1 MLAKQLKPKLVIV
14 LGPTAVGKSEIV
26 FELARTMGAEIIN
39 ADSQQIYR
47 YMDIGT
53 GKPSAAER
61 ERVRHH
67 LVDIIN
73 PNEEFN
79 AAIFRRLA
87 TAAIADIQTR
97 GKQAIVC
104 GGTGLYLKA
113 LTGGLF
119 TGPAQDPAIR
129 ERLNAEAD
137 RAGVGSLYR
146 RLERVDPQAMS
157 RIHPN
162 DRQRIVRA
170 LEVFELTG
178 KAISDWQKEH
188 AFAESL
194 FETLKIGLERERAEL
209 YDRINKRCDRMI
221 ADGLLD
227 EVKMLL
233 DKGYGFDLKPLQTI
247 GYRHMGLVIRGEA
260 TAEDAIALMKRD
272 TRRLAKQQLT
282 WFRGDHDIQWFHPD
296 GRKPIETAVERFLS

>member
-1 MLAKQLKPKLVIV
+1 MD
-14 LGPTAVGKSEIV
+14 
-26 FELARTMGAEIIN
+26 AEIIN
-39 ADSQQIYR
+39 ADSQQVYR
-47 YMDIGT
+47 CMNIGT
-53 GKPSAAER
+53 GKPSVAER

-79 AAIFRRLA
+79 AAIFRQLA
-87 TAAIADIQTR
+87 TAAMADIQTR

-119 TGPAQDPAIR
+119 TGQAQDLAIR

-137 RAGVGSLYR
+137 RAGLVSLYR

-188 AFAESL
+188 AFGESV
-194 FETLKIGLERERAEL
+194 FDTLKIGLERERAEL

-221 ADGLLD
+221 ADGLMD

-233 DKGYGFDLKPLQTI
+233 DKGYGFELKPLQTI

-260 TAEDAIALMKRD
+260 SAEDAIALMKRD

-296 GRKPIETAVERFLS
+296 EKKPIEAAVERFLS

>member
-1 MLAKQLKPKLVIV
+1 MTAKTPKPKLVII
-14 LGPTAVGKSEIV
+14 LGPTAVGKSEV
-26 FELARTMGAEIIN
+26 ALDLAALVGAEIIN
-39 ADSQQIYR
+39 ADSQQVYR

-61 ERVRHH
+61 ERISHH
-67 LVDIIN
+67 LIDIIDLD
-73 PNEEFN
+73 EEFN
-79 AAIFRRLA
+79 VATFRRLA
-87 TAAIADIQTR
+87 TAAAADIHRR
-97 GKQAIVC
+97 GKRTIVC

-113 LTGGLF
+113 LTQGLF
-119 TGPAQDPAIR
+119 TGPAQDLAIR

-137 RAGVGSLYR
+137 RAGLASLYR

-178 KAISDWQKEH
+178 RAISDWQKEH

-209 YDRINKRCDRMI
+209 YDRINERCDRMI
-221 ADGLLD
+221 ADGFMD
-227 EVKMLL
+227 EVNALL
-233 DKGYGFDLKPLQTI
+233 NKGYGFDLKPLQTL

-260 TAEDAIALMKRD
+260 SAEEALALMKRD

-282 WFRGDHDIQWFHPD
+282 WFRGDRDIQWLHPD
-296 GRKPIETAVERFLS
+296 KKKEIRAAVESFLS

>member
-1 MLAKQLKPKLVIV
+1 MVAKQLKPKLVII
-14 LGPTAVGKSEIV
+14 LGPTAVGKSELA
-26 FELARTMGAEIIN
+26 FELARSLDAEIVN
-39 ADSQQIYR
+39 ADSQQVYR

-53 GKPSAAER
+53 GKPSVAVR

-73 PNEEFN
+73 PDEEFN
-79 AAIFRRLA
+79 AAIFRHLA
-87 TAAIADIQTR
+87 TTAIAEIQSR
-97 GKQAIVC
+97 GKQVILC

-113 LTGGLF
+113 LTQGLF
-119 TGPAQDPAIR
+119 TGPAQDLAIR
-129 ERLNAEAD
+129 ARLNAEAD
-137 RAGVGSLYR
+137 RDGLVSLYR
-146 RLERVDPQAMS
+146 RLERVDAQAMS

-178 KAISDWQKEH
+178 RAISDWQKEH

-194 FETLKIGLERERAEL
+194 FETLKLGLERERAEL
-209 YDRINKRCDRMI
+209 YERINERCDRMI
-221 ADGLLD
+221 ADGLID
-227 EVKMLL
+227 EMHALVNKR
-233 DKGYGFDLKPLQTI
+233 YRFDLKPLQTI

-260 TAEDAIALMKRD
+260 SAEEALALMKRD

-296 GRKPIETAVERFLS
+296 KQKEIRAAVENFLS